1 MEATKKKKAYL
12 KPEITKFEMK
22 TEGTFMAASRVEIGD
37 IVIVEDVSTQGNSAV
52 LGGTW
57 RLIKENPEGTCIYT
71 QFDSAGGVNGPKF
84 IERGF
89 LPGDCLVIKVIN
101 STGNNTVDIE
111 ATRVDC
117 AGTDPYV
124 TTCTTS
130 NE

>member
-12 KPEITKFEMK
+12 KPEMTKFEMK

-37 IVIVEDVSTQGNSAV
+37 IVIVEDVSAQGNSGV

-57 RLIKENPEGTCIYT
+57 SLIKNNPEGTCVYT
-71 QFDSAGGVNGPKF
+71 QFTGDGLNDPKF
-84 IERGF
+84 TARGF
-89 LPGDCLVIKVIN
+89 LPNDCLVIKVIN

-117 AGTDPYV
+117 AGTSPYV